1 MTSYVAYFYFLCMN
15 LWKKTHTQL
24 LGVLGKHCVEKV
36 RVNFDCIRNYIEHSC
51 KSKLG
56 SFNQSSFIE
65 TSFTKSLHSLK
76 QSFSNQE
83 NIPFLYQRSN
93 FVRVF
98 YITNQ
103 QTYRNLEVFMCNK
116 LDETSIINPN
126 SFRDFVALE
135 FLGTSHVTSSV
146 LEFIKLNLPLNHK
159 MRSQTYHIHCVIF
172 IRGASK

>member
-1 MTSYVAYFYFLCMN
+1 MGHRYWNDVPLCWSNSYFMAN
-15 LWKKTHTQL
+15 AR
-24 LGVLGKHCVEKV
+24 G
-36 RVNFDCIRNYIEHSC
+36 RRD
-51 KSKLG
+51 
-56 SFNQSSFIE
+56 
-65 TSFTKSLHSLK
+65 SLK

-172 IRGASK
+172 IRGASQ